1 MNWLTPIRRVAV
13 TAATAWLTAVGAHA
27 EAPAASAPSD
37 CPPTARALTPEQA
50 EAGQRDARDRGF
62 LWRVTR
68 GGKSSYLFGTIHVA
82 TWPWM
87 FPGPTVAQ
95 ALKESDTVALELDLL
110 DPDIL
115 RRMRAGMQARRDAPL
130 PAALRD
136 RLRRQMADACIAP
149 EALAGMGPALQVAT
163 LSMLAGRRDGLDA
176 AYGIDNFL
184 AGFARGAG
192 KRVVSLESPEL
203 QLQALE
209 PTDAAGTEEMVESG
223 LADLESGRARP
234 LLRRLAMIW
243 AESDEA
249 ELTGYESWCECT
261 RTAAD
266 RAMLKRLLDDRNPDL
281 AAAVDTLH
289 RSGSRVFAAV
299 GSLHMIGPKGL
310 PALLAARGYVVE
322 RVSFAR

>member
-1 MNWLTPIRRVAV
+1 MTWLMSIRRAAA
-13 TAATAWLTAVGAHA
+13 TAAAAWLTAVGAHA
-27 EAPAASAPSD
+27 ESPPSSPPPE
-37 CPPTARALTPEQA
+37 CPPTARALTPDQVA
-50 EAGQRDARDRGF
+50 TGQRDARDRGF
-62 LWRVTR
+62 LWRITQ
-68 GGKSSYLFGTIHVA
+68 GGRSSYLFGTIHVA

-87 FPGPTVAQ
+87 FPGPTVTQ
-95 ALKESDTVALELDLL
+95 ALKEADTVALELDLL
-110 DPDIL
+110 DPDIV

-130 PAALRD
+130 PAVLRD
-136 RLRRQMADACIAP
+136 RLRQQMADACIAP
-149 EALAGMGPALQVAT
+149 EALAGMGPALQVAS

-192 KRVVSLESPEL
+192 KRVVSLETPEL

-209 PTDAAGTEEMVESG
+209 PADAAGTEEMVESG

-249 ELTGYESWCECT
+249 ELTSYESWCECT
-261 RTAAD
+261 RTASD

-281 AAAVDTLH
+281 ATAVDALH

-299 GSLHMIGPKGL
+299 GSLHMIGPQGL
-310 PALLAARGYVVE
+310 PALLAARGYAVE
-322 RVSFAR
+322 RVSFTR